1 MLNLNRKQ
9 KGYLSIALLSIIGL
23 TLIIL
28 PANYFDE
35 GQSLCLSVILL
46 NKQCYACGM
55 TRAVQH
61 LIHFDFAAA
70 ADYNKL
76 AFIVVPLGVFMVA
89 KEIYDRFFKNNDTTS
104 NSEE

>member
-61 LIHFDFAAA
+61 IIHFDFATAA
-70 ADYNKL
+70 SYNKL
-76 AFIVVPLGVFMVA
+76 AFIVVPLGIFMTL
-89 KEIYDRFFKNNDTTS
+89 KEIYERFFKNNNTTS